1 MSSTD
6 QRVQVDHLR
15 IWRRQM
21 SQEMWRHVSP
31 RHKLLYSRTRLLP
44 KHPMRIAMA

>member
-6 QRVQVDHLR
+6 QSVQVDHLR

-21 SQEMWRHVSP
+21 SQEMRASRLSP
-31 RHKLLYSRTRLLP
+31 SQTVLLS
-44 KHPMRIAMA
+44 

>member
-21 SQEMWRHVSP
+21 SPQKWRHVSP

>member
-6 QRVQVDHLR
+6 QTVQVYHLR

-21 SQEMWRHVSP
+21 RQEMWRHVSP
-31 RHKLLYSRTRLLP
+31 RYKLFD
-44 KHPMRIAMA
+44 